1 MLTLIRTIL
10 KIAIGFIITKKRLS
24 NFQNKKLCQQVLREK
39 KELQNVDPSEFDFPE
54 GTAIFIIKSFC
65 SYYKMLWN
73 KCKKLLGKKNIY
85 IHVFY
90 LIFRTNGKIRYSI
103 RENGSVHTI
112 THIADFKKNFPDI
125 DINDY
130 KLFLIIIVVWLL
142 VFE

>member
-10 KIAIGFIITKKRLS
+10 KIALGFIITKKRLS

-73 KCKKLLGKKNIY
+73 KCKKLLEKKIY
-85 IHVFY
+85 IYMYFTSYFVPMGKFDTVLGKMGVF
-90 LIFRTNGKIRYSI
+90 IQ
-103 RENGSVHTI
+103 
-112 THIADFKKNFPDI
+112 
-125 DINDY
+125 
-130 KLFLIIIVVWLL
+130 
-142 VFE
+142 